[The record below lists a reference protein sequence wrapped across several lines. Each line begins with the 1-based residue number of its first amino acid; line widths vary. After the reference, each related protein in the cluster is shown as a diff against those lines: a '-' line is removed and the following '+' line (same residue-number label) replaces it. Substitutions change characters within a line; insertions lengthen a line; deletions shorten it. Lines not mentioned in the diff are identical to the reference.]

1 MLARSAIPCFIL
13 CLLLYTESI
22 VGSQAARRL
31 SIILYIGLNCA
42 CAVCSAYMQDPI
54 YLLGC
59 IRIIVFL
66 QAAFQHV
73 LQCAAMLQFV
83 PEKNI
88 IQNVPLLHV
97 SGGIWKSESEH
108 AKRGKA

>member
-1 MLARSAIPCFIL
+1 M
-13 CLLLYTESI
+13 
-22 VGSQAARRL
+22 
-31 SIILYIGLNCA
+31 IIFC
-42 CAVCSAYMQDPI
+42 
-54 YLLGC
+54 
-59 IRIIVFL
+59 
-66 QAAFQHV
+66 QAAFQQV

-88 IQNVPLLHV
+88 IQDVLLLHV